1 MRLKRGWIQTGLMV
15 CLAATMAL
23 TAACGGGSGGN
34 TASPPTP
41 PPTPVPL
48 IKGFWT
54 GSLGNTATQAIIL
67 ANGDTWV
74 VFMETGV
81 VTRFARMQTT
91 ANGNSFSSSGTQYL
105 LQSGVAET
113 GTATGSFTE
122 KKEMSGTM
130 TAASGSSN
138 FAVTYDS
145 RYDTVASLS
154 DAAGTWTGS
163 YTGNGSLT
171 MIITSTGALS
181 GTSTTGC
188 SYNGSLQPRAAD
200 PAVFDV
206 NLTETCP
213 VGAAK
218 QLAGIATVNAA
229 KTALSVAVTTADK
242 AQGALFSGRK

>member
-1 MRLKRGWIQTGLMV
+1 MILKRGWIQTGLLLF
-15 CLAATMAL
+15 LAATMAL
-23 TAACGGGSGGN
+23 TAACGSSGS
-34 TASPPTP
+34 SPAPTP
-41 PPTPVPL
+41 TPAPAPL

-74 VFMETGV
+74 VFMESGV

-91 ANGNSFSSSGTQYL
+91 TSANSFSNSGTQYL
-105 LQSGVAET
+105 LQSGTAET
-113 GTATGSFTE
+113 GTATGTFTE

-130 TAASGSSN
+130 TAASGSSS
-138 FAVTYDS
+138 FAVTYDT

-171 MIITSTGALS
+171 MTITPTGALS

-188 SYNGSLQPRAAD
+188 SYNGSLQTRAAD
-200 PAVFDV
+200 PAVFD
-206 NLTETCP
+206 LGFTETCP

-218 QLAGIATVNAA
+218 QLAGIATVNTA
-229 KTALSVAVTTADK
+229 KTALSVAVTTSDR
-242 AQGALFSGRK
+242 AQGALFTGHR